1 MISVSA
7 ADPSLAWLFVVALAG
22 AAVGSFL
29 NHVATDFIRAPAE
42 ALPRLHS
49 LTSKRST
56 CGACG
61 KILAAWEN
69 IPVASFFI
77 LGGRCSGCAAPIPW
91 RYPIV
96 ESLAALIACG
106 LFLRFGFTPAFV
118 AAAVF
123 ACIGL
128 VIAVIDAETMRV
140 PDVLV
145 MPLAGAGLVV
155 NGLGI
160 FESIVDSLLGVA
172 LGFSAFWLLRFM
184 ATRIAGRE
192 AMGLGDVKLFA
203 ALGAWLGWQWL
214 LLALFIASLIGSL
227 VGLGL
232 RVAHRFETG
241 RPIPFGPFLIF
252 GAAVVMISGRG
263 ILSLYWALALG
274 SGNP

>member
-7 ADPSLAWLFVVALAG
+7 ADPSLAWLIVVALAG

-29 NHVATDFIRAPAE
+29 NHVATDFILAPAE
-42 ALPRLHS
+42 SLPRLHS

-56 CGACG
+56 CGNCG
-61 KILAAWEN
+61 KTITAWEN
-69 IPVASFFI
+69 IPVASFVI
-77 LGGRCSGCAAPIPW
+77 LRGRCSGCSVPIPW
-91 RYPIV
+91 RHPVV

-106 LFLRFGFTPAFV
+106 LFLRFGFTPAFA

-128 VIAVIDAETMRV
+128 VIAVIDTTTLRV

-145 MPLAGAGLVV
+145 LPLAGAGLVV

-160 FESIVDSLLGVA
+160 FGSIVDSLLGVVV
-172 LGFSAFWLLRFM
+172 GFVAFWLLRFM

-192 AMGLGDVKLFA
+192 AMGFGDVKLFA

-232 RVAHRFETG
+232 RLAGRFETG
-241 RPIPFGPFLIF
+241 RPIPFGPFLIL
-252 GAAVVMISGRG
+252 AAAIVMISGRS
-263 ILSLYWALALG
+263 ILSLYSALVLG
-274 SGNP
+274 PGNP